1 MRTPYMNPSLH
12 INRSIDTCELLH
24 SKIQTNGKL
33 KKKKMFNST
42 ILYLGQSIL
51 ECTK

>member
-33 KKKKMFNST
+33 KKKKKCLIRPYYIWDKVF
-42 ILYLGQSIL
+42 
-51 ECTK
+51 